1 MSFCHN
7 PQSFV
12 SEVVSTR
19 RNKTTREEEASRATI
34 RGQEKK
40 GEYEGEDYQKQKT
53 SRPYTH
59 FS

>member
-1 MSFCHN
+1 
-7 PQSFV
+7 
-12 SEVVSTR
+12 VVSTR